1 MKSFDLLNEKQK
13 EAATYTDGP
22 LLIIAGPGSGK
33 TRTLV
38 ERVSYILNNTE
49 AEPENILLATFTEK
63 ASRELI
69 TRVSE
74 NIDSSVNLSEMYIG
88 TIHSICL
95 RIIDENIEKSILKK
109 NYKVLDAL
117 EQRFF
122 IYTKLKRFEAVEGF
136 EKFFEGMN
144 AANRW
149 KKAGI
154 LQKWIDKINEERL
167 DNEKVNTSRNS
178 RIIFLNKIHEIYR
191 VLLFEENSIDFS
203 NIQLECY
210 RLLIE
215 NPEILKNIREKIK
228 YLMIDEYQDTNPIQ
242 ERIFLLIAGEKKNIC
257 VVGDDDQGIYRF
269 RGATI
274 RNILHF
280 QKNFKEGECRKIEL
294 DINYRSNEDIVNF
307 CNKWNSLLK
316 WDGWRY
322 PKNIVSGKERIN
334 NTLGVI
340 KISEK
345 TENRWEEKLCRFIHY
360 LKRIGK
366 IENFN
371 QIAFLFRSVR
381 NYRSLRLMEA
391 LEMRGIPVYSPRSD
405 MFFKRE
411 EIKFLI
417 GVFLKILPNTE
428 EIVFGKNYG
437 AEGYYKE
444 CLMTAENAVKKDEI
458 LQNYINSAKEREIFP
473 NFLKLFYEIITVPC
487 ESIKNYMNFE
497 ENHILKNRGTYNFG
511 IMSQILEKFD
521 NLCSLENIAEQNS
534 AKIVNYFFN
543 IHLKFLIDSGMG
555 EYENMKEYAPK
566 GAVSFLTVHQ
576 GKGLEFPCVIVGSL
590 EEYPTVEKDKIQ
602 EQLELDITK
611 TFEPEYRIKEFDFWR
626 IYYTA
631 FSRAQNLLA
640 LTCIENN
647 YKPVPSI
654 PFKSVYEDLK
664 DAADKDFE
672 FHKLNFEEVKEI
684 NIKEIFAFT
693 SHISVYKSCPLLY
706 KLEKKYEFV
715 FPKNRGM
722 IFGILVHETLEEINR
737 DIFNKKI
744 ISNEIILQKF
754 RDNYSNLNRK
764 YKIDL
769 DEEVLKSGEHDIL
782 DYYKNSSEIYNNI
795 KDIEIKLSF
804 VKDRYILEGTADLVI
819 EKNGELEI
827 IDFKTGKRGSTEDI
841 YINQLEIYAYLLRKK
856 YKREIRRGK
865 LYYLEEENEQKI
877 TEIVF
882 TEENLKN
889 AAEDFDCTAEKI
901 LSENFETEFDL
912 RKEKCISCI
921 FAEYCKNQN
930 ESLQNEEKGI

>member
-74 NIDSSVNLSEMYIG
+74 NIDSSINLSEMYIG

-228 YLMIDEYQDTNPIQ
+228 YLMIDEYQDTNSIQ

-257 VVGDDDQGIYRF
+257 VVGDDYQGIYRF

-322 PKNIVSGKERIN
+322 PKNIVSGKEKIN

-366 IENFN
+366 IEDFN

-458 LQNYINSAKEREIFP
+458 LQNYINSAKERGIFP

-611 TFEPEYRIKEFDFWR
+611 TFEPEYRIKEFDFGEY
-626 IYYTA
+626 IIQH
-631 FSRAQNLLA
+631 FQ
-640 LTCIENN
+640 E
-647 YKPVPSI
+647 
-654 PFKSVYEDLK
+654 
-664 DAADKDFE
+664 
-672 FHKLNFEEVKEI
+672 HK
-684 NIKEIFAFT
+684 IFWHLPA
-693 SHISVYKSCPLLY
+693 
-706 KLEKKYEFV
+706 
-715 FPKNRGM
+715 
-722 IFGILVHETLEEINR
+722 
-737 DIFNKKI
+737 
-744 ISNEIILQKF
+744 
-754 RDNYSNLNRK
+754 
-764 YKIDL
+764 
-769 DEEVLKSGEHDIL
+769 
-782 DYYKNSSEIYNNI
+782 
-795 KDIEIKLSF
+795 
-804 VKDRYILEGTADLVI
+804 
-819 EKNGELEI
+819 
-827 IDFKTGKRGSTEDI
+827 
-841 YINQLEIYAYLLRKK
+841 
-856 YKREIRRGK
+856 
-865 LYYLEEENEQKI
+865 
-877 TEIVF
+877 
-882 TEENLKN
+882 
-889 AAEDFDCTAEKI
+889 
-901 LSENFETEFDL
+901 
-912 RKEKCISCI
+912 
-921 FAEYCKNQN
+921 
-930 ESLQNEEKGI
+930 